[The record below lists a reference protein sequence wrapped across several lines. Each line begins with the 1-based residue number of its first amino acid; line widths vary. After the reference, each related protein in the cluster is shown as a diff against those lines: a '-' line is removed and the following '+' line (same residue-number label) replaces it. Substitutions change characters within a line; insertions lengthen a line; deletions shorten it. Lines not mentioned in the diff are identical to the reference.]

1 MLQISFQ
8 EYIVQGP
15 ERNLAE
21 ILGEISE
28 ISAIINLYLK
38 NSENISPIGGLK
50 NLGEIR
56 NSRRN

>member
-28 ISAIINLYLK
+28 
-38 NSENISPIGGLK
+38 NISK
-50 NLGEIR
+50 NKTCP
-56 NSRRN
+56 